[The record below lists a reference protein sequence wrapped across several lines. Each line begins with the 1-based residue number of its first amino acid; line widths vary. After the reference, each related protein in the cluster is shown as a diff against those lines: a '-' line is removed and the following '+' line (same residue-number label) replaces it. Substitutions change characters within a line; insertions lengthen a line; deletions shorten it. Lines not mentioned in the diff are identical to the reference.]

1 MSVDCWEK
9 SMISHSHKVIFIHV
23 PKCAGQ
29 SIEMIFLKDLGLTWE
44 FRAPLLLRPKSREEL
59 GPERLAH
66 LFANEYVKFGYIEAS
81 KFNDYFKFAI
91 IRDPIDRILS
101 ELNYR
106 QVKRRSS
113 VSTTG
118 VTSVEEYIMC
128 MVKKHDKFSDCVR
141 HIEPQVNFIYNEDQS
156 QIIVNKII
164 DFSFINIIIDF
175 ISTNHLKNPHVKIE
189 RRNISESKIW
199 TKHDLSNEDKKF
211 LSDYYKED
219 FRLLDYVRSQPT

>member
-29 SIEMIFLKDLGLTWE
+29 SIETIFLKDLGLTWE

-128 MVKKHDKFSDCVR
+128 MVKK
-141 HIEPQVNFIYNEDQS
+141 
-156 QIIVNKII
+156 
-164 DFSFINIIIDF
+164 
-175 ISTNHLKNPHVKIE
+175 T
-189 RRNISESKIW
+189 
-199 TKHDLSNEDKKF
+199 
-211 LSDYYKED
+211 
-219 FRLLDYVRSQPT
+219 